1 MLALVILLI
10 EIKGEYKEKR
20 KLLLATILGGGAEI
34 LSRTIYNN
42 QSINSSFKEGGKR
55 NEYWGGKKE

>member
-20 KLLLATILGGGAEI
+20 KLLLATILGGG
-34 LSRTIYNN
+34 
-42 QSINSSFKEGGKR
+42 GR
-55 NEYWGGKKE
+55 NFELTYLQ

>member
-20 KLLLATILGGGAEI
+20 KLLWATILGGGAEI
-34 LSRTIYNN
+34 LSWPTYNN
-42 QSINSSFKEGGKR
+42 QA
-55 NEYWGGKKE
+55 